1 MSDVIFSSDLFL
13 TEENNVF
20 LQGEDLTNRNF
31 NCEACLF
38 ILIGILEVSRGL
50 DKFLILRFPGYKMS
64 NPLCH
69 ILLWGLDNS
78 TFLSAFCMPDNR
90 LRVSLP

>member
-31 NCEACLF
+31 NCEVLPIF
-38 ILIGILEVSRGL
+38 FLSQILSHLN
-50 DKFLILRFPGYKMS
+50 LRFIINLLFHLS
-64 NPLCH
+64 N
-69 ILLWGLDNS
+69 
-78 TFLSAFCMPDNR
+78 TFS
-90 LRVSLP
+90 